1 MLSLFLNAPL
11 QKKVAAIA
19 LPMVLSNLSVPL
31 LALVD
36 TAVSGHLAHAWYLGG
51 VALGSSLI
59 SLLFFLL
66 GFLRMS
72 TTGLTAQAYGAN
84 DIAGQ
89 LNCLSQSLLVALLL
103 AMLLLMLQWPLTQL
117 AFSFSDA
124 SAEVNYQ
131 AGLYFTIRIWS
142 APATLVNLVLMGWF
156 LGRQNARYPMAMLI
170 ITNLLN
176 IILDLIFVLGFGWQ
190 VAGIAAAS
198 VLADYGGLLLGGY
211 LLLKS
216 LAQASP
222 YPCSLRQ
229 LATTLIR
236 ATGSHLVRLTGL
248 QRLFALNR
256 DIFLRSLCLQSVFVF
271 IAFQGAA
278 YGDNTVAANAVLLS
292 FLMLVSYA
300 MDGLAYA
307 AESLVGK
314 AIGARDSHLLGNTL
328 GLLAIWCLLLATMF
342 SGGYGLFG
350 THFVSLLTSLPAV
363 QQQAAL
369 YLGWMILLP
378 LLACWA
384 YFLDGVFIGATQGKT
399 LRNSMFIALLGF
411 AGCFYL
417 LQSWQNHALWAAL
430 SVFMLLRSISLAL
443 VLWHQ
448 WRHNT
453 LATTG
458 TD

>member
-1 MLSLFLNAPL
+1 MLQDPYLLSLFLNAPL

-36 TAVSGHLAHAWYLGG
+36 TAVSGHLEHAWYLGG

-84 DIAGQ
+84 DSAGQ
-89 LNCLSQSLLVALLL
+89 LRCLSQSLLVALLL
-103 AMLLLMLQWPLTQL
+103 AALLLLLQWPLAQL

-124 SAEVNYQ
+124 SNEVNQQ
-131 AGLYFTIRIWS
+131 AQLYFSIRIWS
-142 APATLVNLVLMGWF
+142 APATLLNLVLMGWF
-156 LGRQNARYPMAMLI
+156 LGRQNARYPMWMLVV
-170 ITNLLN
+170 TNLVN
-176 IILDLIFVLGFGWQ
+176 ILLDLLFVLGFGWQ

-198 VLADYGGLLLGGY
+198 VVADYAGLLLGSS
-211 LLLKS
+211 LLLRR
-216 LAQASP
+216 LAAKA
-222 YPCSLRQ
+222 LLNALLGQ
-229 LATTLIR
+229 LAKL
-236 ATGSHLVRLTGL
+236 SGL
-248 QRLFALNR
+248 KRLFALNR

-314 AIGARDSHLLGNTL
+314 AIGACDNRLLGNTL
-328 GLLAIWCLLLATMF
+328 GLLALWCLLLAMLF
-342 SGGYGLFG
+342 SVGYGLFG
-350 THFVSLLTSLPAV
+350 NSFVSLLTSLPEV
-363 QQQAAL
+363 RQHAAQ
-369 YLGWMILLP
+369 YLGWMMLLP

-384 YFLDGVFIGATQGKT
+384 YLLDGVFIGATQGKT
-399 LRNSMFIALLGF
+399 LRNSMVIALLGF
-411 AGCFYL
+411 AVSFYL

-430 SVFMLLRSISLAL
+430 AVFMALRSISLAL
-443 VLWHQ
+443 VLRHQ
-448 WRHNT
+448 WQNGQ
-453 LATTG
+453 LVQSSLS
-458 TD
+458 

>member
-36 TAVSGHLAHAWYLGG
+36 TAVSGHLEHAWYLGG

-84 DIAGQ
+84 NSEGQ

-103 AMLLLMLQWPLTQL
+103 ALLLLLLQWPLAEL

-124 SAEVNYQ
+124 SNEVNQQ
-131 AGLYFTIRIWS
+131 AQLYFGIRIWS
-142 APATLVNLVLMGWF
+142 APATLINLVLMGWF
-156 LGRQNARYPMAMLI
+156 LGRQNARYPMWMLVV
-170 ITNLLN
+170 TNLVN
-176 IILDLIFVLGFGWQ
+176 ILLDLLFVLGFGSQ

-198 VLADYGGLLLGGY
+198 VIADYAGLLLGCS
-211 LLLKS
+211 LLLRS
-216 LAQASP
+216 LSFKTLFQAMHN
-222 YPCSLRQ
+222 Q
-229 LATTLIR
+229 LT
-236 ATGSHLVRLTGL
+236 RLAGL
-248 QRLFALNR
+248 KRLFGLNR

-314 AIGARDSHLLGNTL
+314 AIGANDSALLGNTL
-328 GLLAIWCLLLATMF
+328 GILALWCLLLAMLF
-342 SGGYGLFG
+342 SGGYGVFG
-350 THFVSLLTSLPAV
+350 NHFVGLLTSIPEV
-363 QQQAAL
+363 KQQAAL

-399 LRNSMFIALLGF
+399 LRNSMIIALLGF
-411 AGCFYL
+411 AGSFYL

-430 SVFMLLRSISLAL
+430 SLFMALRSVSLAA
-443 VLWHQ
+443 VLWWQ
-448 WRHNT
+448 WHNKT
-453 LATTG
+453 LICASA
-458 TD
+458 DIPRPAKR

>member
-1 MLSLFLNAPL
+1 MSSLFLNASL

-36 TAVSGHLAHAWYLGG
+36 TAVSGHLEHAWYLGG

-84 DIAGQ
+84 DNEGQ
-89 LNCLSQSLLVALLL
+89 LTCLSQSLLVALLL
-103 AMLLLMLQWPLTQL
+103 ALLLLSLQGPLAQL

-124 SAEVNYQ
+124 SNEVNQQ
-131 AGLYFTIRIWS
+131 AQLYFGIRIWS
-142 APATLVNLVLMGWF
+142 APATLINLVLMGWF
-156 LGRQNARYPMAMLI
+156 LGRQNARYPMWMLI
-170 ITNLLN
+170 VTNLVN
-176 IILDLIFVLGFGWQ
+176 ILLDLLFVLGFGWQ

-198 VLADYGGLLLGGY
+198 VVADYAGLLLGGS
-211 LLLKS
+211 LLLRS
-216 LAQASP
+216 LVAKTLLTSMLSQLSRLAG
-222 YPCSLRQ
+222 LR
-229 LATTLIR
+229 
-236 ATGSHLVRLTGL
+236 
-248 QRLFALNR
+248 RLFALNR

-307 AESLVGK
+307 AESLTGN
-314 AIGARDSHLLGNTL
+314 AIGARDKHLLGNTL
-328 GLLAIWCLLLATMF
+328 SLLALWCLVLASVF
-342 SGGYGLFG
+342 SAGYGLFG
-350 THFVSLLTSLPAV
+350 NSFVSLLTSLPEV
-363 QQQAAL
+363 QQHAAR

-399 LRNSMFIALLGF
+399 LRNSMLLALLGF
-411 AGCFYL
+411 AGSFYL

-430 SVFMLLRSISLAL
+430 SVFMALRSISLAL
-443 VLWHQ
+443 ILWLQ
-448 WRHNT
+448 WQRNSLVINHT
-453 LATTG
+453 H
-458 TD
+458 